1 MARFDLELLYVFDA
15 IDKTR
20 HLSRAA
26 ENLGLP
32 QSTVSIALGK
42 LRRHF
47 GDRLFTRSARGM
59 VPTPYAEHVIVDVR
73 AAIAAM
79 EQALAHRPSFDPARE
94 QREFRIG
101 MTDISEVVLLPR
113 LLTWLSLNAPGVR
126 LDIRKITRETPRE
139 LETGEVDLAVGFMP
153 HLEAG
158 FFQQSLFDQN
168 FVCLCARGHPRID
181 GALDRARFSAE
192 GHLVVKSSGTGHA
205 IVDQAFAR
213 EGIERHSVLLLP
225 SFLGLARI
233 VAETEFIA
241 TVPEKLG
248 RAMQRAEN
256 IELLPPPIP
265 LPGFSVKQHWHER
278 YHADPANRWFRQ
290 AIASLFLE

>member
-59 VPTPYAEHVIVDVR
+59 VPTPYAEHAIVDVR

-94 QREFRIG
+94 PREFRIG

-126 LDIRKITRETPRE
+126 LDIRKIAPETPRQ
-139 LETGEVDLAVGFMP
+139 LENGEVDLAVGFMP

-168 FVCLCARGHPRID
+168 FVCLCARGHPRIA
-181 GALDRARFSAE
+181 GVLDRARFSAE
-192 GHLVVKSSGTGHA
+192 GHLIVKSSGTGHA
-205 IVDQAFAR
+205 IVDRAFAR

-241 TVPEKLG
+241 TVPEKFG
-248 RAMQRAEN
+248 QAMQRAEN

-265 LPGFSVKQHWHER
+265 LPSFSVKQHWHER
-278 YHADPANRWFRQ
+278 YHADPGNRWFRQ
-290 AIASLFLE
+290 TMASLFLE